1 MILARNYANCI
12 VRRQITGEVSNDGMK
27 IKKSM
32 AGRWVKEK
40 EKGKWKGNTKIL
52 MKRDTEHVKKK
63 KKKKRTRSGQYVFK
77 DDNGTCSLAY
87 LDLIPR
93 GELNPRKTVLL
104 LAI

>member
-63 KKKKRTRSGQYVFK
+63 KKKKELGV
-77 DDNGTCSLAY
+77 DNTSSKMIMA
-87 LDLIPR
+87 R
-93 GELNPRKTVLL
+93 VL
-104 LAI
+104 